1 MDDEMP
7 FASHLVKRGETYHYV
22 RRIPNDVADAF
33 PLSRVQ
39 RSLRTKDRATAYQT
53 GARVHAEIEA
63 QFAAAR
69 RRKGATL
76 DLLPTDDWTW
86 ADWRALAEWLKSTLA
101 DEDWRARLKNLPGA
115 AFGEGVPRNCFW
127 RDDAV
132 VHAHIELQKRLNGMT
147 VAAYAEERFAFAQS
161 LVRRLGVALSRSS
174 PYFDRFMAACLK
186 AEIEYL
192 GVFFA
197 REGGKMEELPHPDTI
212 EGRWRQAAEQA
223 AQEKVARILGGELA
237 KGKAVGRTFD
247 QCLEQWR
254 GDRDLAHKRVTE
266 HGLAAKRNAIAA
278 FQSHAKVKDIG
289 EITRAQLVSFRDW
302 LFKQGYETPTVNK
315 KVGQITTLLDTAQ
328 KAGWIDSAISG
339 GIYIDIPAG
348 TSEREP
354 FEPAELDRI
363 FTKAAFQGGARSDSE
378 KAGGILEFW
387 LPLISV
393 VSGLIST
400 EILQLGPDTVG
411 PHPDHP
417 EIICFNVTN
426 AGGRSIKA
434 FARKRYV
441 PVRAELWTNGLM
453 EIVENARRQ
462 GWKTLWPAAEVNP
475 DLTSLSNM
483 FSGFWSDF
491 LRKQVGVGDP
501 KKTLYS
507 LRHNFRDA
515 IATAGGA
522 DFERDQLMGHSEQ
535 GTGRKYGA
543 KRTPRAVDIVRLNDL
558 VQKASWLFLQSVRW
572 PQN

>member
-115 AFGEGVPRNCFW
+115 AFSEGVPRNCFW

-132 VHAHIELQKRLNGMT
+132 VRAHIELQKRLNGMT

-223 AQEKVARILGGELA
+223 AQENPR
-237 KGKAVGRTFD
+237 GRA
-247 QCLEQWR
+247 C
-254 GDRDLAHKRVTE
+254 KR
-266 HGLAAKRNAIAA
+266 
-278 FQSHAKVKDIG
+278 
-289 EITRAQLVSFRDW
+289 
-302 LFKQGYETPTVNK
+302 
-315 KVGQITTLLDTAQ
+315 
-328 KAGWIDSAISG
+328 
-339 GIYIDIPAG
+339 
-348 TSEREP
+348 
-354 FEPAELDRI
+354 
-363 FTKAAFQGGARSDSE
+363 QGGR
-378 KAGGILEFW
+378 
-387 LPLISV
+387 
-393 VSGLIST
+393 
-400 EILQLGPDTVG
+400 
-411 PHPDHP
+411 PHVRPMP
-417 EIICFNVTN
+417 G
-426 AGGRSIKA
+426 AMAGRSRSRPQ
-434 FARKRYV
+434 AR
-441 PVRAELWTNGLM
+441 
-453 EIVENARRQ
+453 
-462 GWKTLWPAAEVNP
+462 
-475 DLTSLSNM
+475 
-483 FSGFWSDF
+483 
-491 LRKQVGVGDP
+491 
-501 KKTLYS
+501 
-507 LRHNFRDA
+507 H
-515 IATAGGA
+515 
-522 DFERDQLMGHSEQ
+522 
-535 GTGRKYGA
+535 
-543 KRTPRAVDIVRLNDL
+543 
-558 VQKASWLFLQSVRW
+558 
-572 PQN
+572 